1 MYGWNHFLDCSSLTC
16 IYAHTQS
23 RGTIIIRLRI
33 VWKNEGEAMKMALT
47 PAPRFIINTQTE
59 KAYAVLHYMTHGAV
73 DMEKVNLD
81 SVKLY
86 ANELVAYWKN
96 YCYFLDVMIGI
107 FLWRGRLKVS
117 KNRSIWFPLHSTALF
132 FTVALAFERP
142 QLIPPIFFYGITW
155 IMLSIN
161 YHASRHPNPWKRVKS
176 SEGNTMIVLL
186 GRSLHPP
193 IEIEPSQGVE
203 EGNKLDKLD
212 LLKAERISTLVQ
224 EFMGFSLEVYGIY
237 SKTSETSVKI
247 ATEEAN
253 WSLLAGRLLYVHMLL
268 KIVCQYIRM
277 FRGII
282 NWNGYYAHSL
292 TMNCI
297 ILGTVWVIFSVG
309 RITSWVFRLIIW
321 TMLGP
326 WMKLMDIYWVHHFYK
341 TREELLQDIDNGVV
355 NTEPLI
361 PDFDAWLASDMF
373 IKMGHSGR
381 IVTEDQYKL
390 KDMREKVFGKY
401 CETIPKFDSSRC
413 PSVPLP
419 QSSAQP
425 SKAKPT
431 SKEHWYHVPGQK
443 LAGHMILEPEQEV
456 IPVASGEY
464 DDNDDDDSGV
474 VEQE

>member
-1 MYGWNHFLDCSSLTC
+1 MIFLIRPSLTR
-16 IYAHTQS
+16 IHAHTQS
-23 RGTIIIRLRI
+23 RGTIVVRLRI
-33 VWKNEGEAMKMALT
+33 EWKNEGEAMKMALT
-47 PAPRFIINTQTE
+47 PAPRFIINTKTE
-59 KAYAVLHYMTHGAV
+59 KAYAVLHYLTRGAV
-73 DMEKVNLD
+73 DMEMVNLD

-96 YCYFLDVMIGI
+96 YCFFLDVMMGI
-107 FLWRGRLKVS
+107 FLWRGRLQVS
-117 KNRSIWFPLHSTALF
+117 KNRSIWFPLHSMVLL

-142 QLIPPIFFYGITW
+142 LLIPPIFFYGIAW

-161 YHASRHPNPWKRVKS
+161 YNASRHPNPWKRVKS
-176 SEGNTMIVLL
+176 SERNTMVVLL

-193 IEIEPSQGVE
+193 IEIEPNQGVE
-203 EGNKLDKLD
+203 EDIKLSKLD

-224 EFMGFSLEVYGIY
+224 ELMRFSLEIYGIY

-253 WSLLAGRLLYVHMLL
+253 WSLLAGRLLYIHMLL
-268 KIVCQYIRM
+268 KYLCQYIRM

-297 ILGTVWVIFSVG
+297 IIATVWTILPVSGVM
-309 RITSWVFRLIIW
+309 SWGFRLLIW

-326 WMKLMDIYWVHHFYK
+326 WMKLLDVYWAHTFYK

-355 NTEPLI
+355 ITEPSV

-381 IVTEDQYKL
+381 IVAEDQYKL

-401 CETIPKFDSSRC
+401 CETIPKFDSSRY

-425 SKAKPT
+425 SKAKPK

-443 LAGHMILEPEQEV
+443 LAGHMILKPEREE
-456 IPVASGEY
+456 IAFAEE
-464 DDNDDDDSGV
+464 DDDDDDSGV
-474 VEQE
+474 VEQ